1 MRVAD
6 RMSIKAALLSKEQGC
21 KYILAAL
28 EKYKPWKTEGHL
40 SIGED
45 ANSLSTDDYEFSFS
59 LSMES
64 VPAFIFFEQN
74 YINECNVVVVD
85 DAKNISSLM
94 GNSHGMEYFI
104 SDESLS
110 FLISVNWYVIE
121 YTGDIDLSK

>member
-1 MRVAD
+1 MCVAGM
-6 RMSIKAALLSKEQGC
+6 MSIKAAILPKEQGC
-21 KYILAAL
+21 KYILEVL

-74 YINECNVVVVD
+74 YINKCDVVVVD
-85 DAKNISSLM
+85 DAKNITSLM
-94 GNSHGMEYFI
+94 ENSHGMEYFI

-110 FLISVNWYVIE
+110 FLISVNWYSIE
-121 YTGDIDLSK
+121 YAGDIDLSV

>member
-1 MRVAD
+1 MLEV
-6 RMSIKAALLSKEQGC
+6 
-21 KYILAAL
+21 L

-74 YINECNVVVVD
+74 YINKCDVVVVD
-85 DAKNISSLM
+85 DAKNITSLM
-94 GNSHGMEYFI
+94 ENSHGMEYFI

-110 FLISVNWYVIE
+110 FLISVNWYSIE
-121 YTGDIDLSK
+121 YAGDIDLSV

>member
-1 MRVAD
+1 MRVAGM
-6 RMSIKAALLSKEQGC
+6 MSIKAAILPKEQGC
-21 KYILAAL
+21 KYILDVL

-74 YINECNVVVVD
+74 YINKCDVVVVD

-94 GNSHGMEYFI
+94 ENSHGMEYFV

-110 FLISVNWYVIE
+110 FLISVNWYSIQ
-121 YTGDIDLSK
+121 YAGDIDLSL

>member
-1 MRVAD
+1 M
-6 RMSIKAALLSKEQGC
+6 MSIKAAILPKEQGC
-21 KYILAAL
+21 KYILEVL

-74 YINECNVVVVD
+74 YINKCDVVVVD
-85 DAKNISSLM
+85 DAKNITSLM
-94 GNSHGMEYFI
+94 ENSHGMEYFI

-110 FLISVNWYVIE
+110 FLISVNWYSIE
-121 YTGDIDLSK
+121 YAGDIDLSV

>member
-6 RMSIKAALLSKEQGC
+6 TMSIKAALLPKEQGC
-21 KYILAAL
+21 KYILEIL

-40 SIGED
+40 SIGEG
-45 ANSLSTDDYEFSFS
+45 ANRLSTDDYEYSFS

-74 YINECNVVVVD
+74 YINECDVVVVN
-85 DAKNISSLM
+85 DAKNISPLM
-94 GNSHGMEYFI
+94 ENSHGMEYFI

-110 FLISVNWYVIE
+110 FLISVNWYSIE
-121 YTGDIDLSK
+121 YVGDIDLLI